1 MPVTHGV
8 AGSSPVRTAEM
19 PVSRSIN
26 RHLSFYCVVSSIYS
40 WGRLW
45 IVYLPDM
52 CFKKHGNKKEFR
64 IFTRNSFSWRSGRD
78 SNPRPHAWQ
87 ACILTS
93 WTTRPKCFQKRR
105 FGRDSNPRPHAWQA
119 CILTSWTTEPF
130 LHQVTAVT
138 LKCGAKIDSFSYY
151 TIFRP
156 WKKWKKMHFYYGR
169 KYSWRPENKGVRIVY
184 VEDEWVI
191 NKSNK
196 V

>member
-26 RHLSFYCVVSSIYS
+26 RHLSFYCVASSIYS
-40 WGRLW
+40 FGRLW
-45 IVYLPDM
+45 VVYLPDM

-93 WTTRPKCFQKRR
+93 WTT
-105 FGRDSNPRPHAWQA
+105 
-119 CILTSWTTEPF
+119 EPF
-130 LHQVTAVT
+130 LHRTTAVV
-138 LKCGAKIDSFSYY
+138 LNCGAKIDSFSYY
-151 TIFRP
+151 AIFLDRKNGKNCVFLTKKNILERP
-156 WKKWKKMHFYYGR
+156 KT
-169 KYSWRPENKGVRIVY
+169 KGCGWFVLRMNGLLIK
-184 VEDEWVI
+184 VI
-191 NKSNK
+191 KCRLKFQLTVLEFKFFLIFVPHNSCQI
-196 V
+196 